1 MRVWE
6 KSYLYTLV
14 LFVVFFFA
22 SILVIVQ
29 TSFSTM
35 LNTQR
40 ESSMTQAQFI
50 SNAIAADISALEK
63 RSADS
68 PEALRN
74 VAASYADYYNRLGIS
89 VSLTDSQGTVLS
101 GSTAVTG
108 LSSSENAMVC
118 SLVSEGS
125 DKFISIT
132 SPLQGTS
139 SRYYLFLSKKITGI
153 YASHDKRTAFLVSL
167 SVGICI
173 VLAIGLYFTLSRLY
187 RPLNNLAHELRT
199 PLTSIQGYAQYLQLA
214 ALSEEERF
222 KANQYIID
230 ESLRLEE
237 ITNSLLVMANLREG
251 SVTKKKVDIKTIFE
265 SAKMTF
271 KRVEYE
277 IGQKYFFCDRSLM
290 QSLVN
295 NLVSNA
301 VKASAD
307 GQAVLL
313 RAYEGTIEVVDHGKG
328 MSAETLAHVNNPSV
342 KSKGGSGLGI
352 PLCHQIAKL
361 HKARLSFTSAP
372 AEGTTAR
379 ITFTTR

>member
-35 LNTQR
+35 LSTQR
-40 ESSMTQAQFI
+40 ESAMTQAQFI
-50 SNAIAADISALEK
+50 SNAVAADISALEK

-68 PEALRN
+68 PAALRN
-74 VAASYADYYNRLGIS
+74 VASPYTGYYRKLDIGIS
-89 VSLTDSQGTVLS
+89 ITDPQGEILS
-101 GSTAVTG
+101 GSTFDTS
-108 LSSSENAMVC
+108 LSASENAMVC
-118 SLVSEGS
+118 SIESEGGN
-125 DKFISIT
+125 KFVSIT

-139 SRYYLFLSKKITGI
+139 DRYYFFYSKNITDI
-153 YASHDKRTAFLVSL
+153 YSSHNRRTAFLVSL

-173 VLAIGLYFTLSRLY
+173 ILALGLFFTLSRLY

-214 ALSEEERF
+214 ALDEEERY

-251 SVTKKKVDIKTIFE
+251 SITKKKVDINTIFE

-271 KRVEYE
+271 KCVEYE
-277 IGQKYFFCDRSLM
+277 ISQKYFFCDRSLM

-301 VKASAD
+301 VKASA
-307 GQAVLL
+307 GEQTVLL
-313 RAYEGTIEVVDHGKG
+313 LAYEDTIEVIDHGKG
-328 MSAETLAHVNNPSV
+328 MSAETLAHANNPAA
-342 KSKGGSGLGI
+342 KSRGRLRPRH
-352 PLCHQIAKL
+352 PLV
-361 HKARLSFTSAP
+361 P
-372 AEGTTAR
+372 PE
-379 ITFTTR
+379 